1 MPRKP
6 REKSRFG
13 IYHVIL
19 RGVNKQIIFEENE
32 DYLQFI
38 RILKK
43 YKEVC
48 EFKLYAYCLM
58 DNHVHLLM
66 EQTTTDLGTI
76 MKRIEVKFVKWYN
89 RKYKRIGY
97 LFQDRYKS
105 EPINDE
111 GYFRTVFRYIHQN
124 PLHAGLETA
133 VGTYRWS
140 SYYDYAISQSSFV
153 DIDKAINFFQSNEKC
168 IEYLQYISDEKCMEY
183 NSLSRLSDT
192 EALKII
198 HKKTSCKSA
207 SDFQH
212 LDRTLRNQHLQ
223 KLHYSGISIRQL
235 SRLTGIS
242 RTAINNAIREKA
254 RP

>member
-66 EQTTTDLGTI
+66 EQTTTELETI

-133 VGTYRWS
+133 IQTIDGAVIT
-140 SYYDYAISQSSFV
+140 IMQSH
-153 DIDKAINFFQSNEKC
+153 N
-168 IEYLQYISDEKCMEY
+168 L
-183 NSLSRLSDT
+183 RL
-192 EALKII
+192 
-198 HKKTSCKSA
+198 
-207 SDFQH
+207 
-212 LDRTLRNQHLQ
+212 
-223 KLHYSGISIRQL
+223 
-235 SRLTGIS
+235 
-242 RTAINNAIREKA
+242 
-254 RP
+254 

>member
-58 DNHVHLLM
+58 DNHVHLLI
-66 EQTTTDLGTI
+66 EQTTTELETI

-89 RKYKRIGY
+89 RKYERIGY
-97 LFQDRYKS
+97 LFQ
-105 EPINDE
+105 
-111 GYFRTVFRYIHQN
+111 
-124 PLHAGLETA
+124 
-133 VGTYRWS
+133 
-140 SYYDYAISQSSFV
+140 
-153 DIDKAINFFQSNEKC
+153 
-168 IEYLQYISDEKCMEY
+168 
-183 NSLSRLSDT
+183 
-192 EALKII
+192 
-198 HKKTSCKSA
+198 
-207 SDFQH
+207 H
-212 LDRTLRNQHLQ
+212 LNRTLRNQYLQ
-223 KLHYSGISIRQL
+223 KLHYTGISIRQL

-242 RTAINNAIREKA
+242 RTAINNAIRE
-254 RP
+254 RTI

>member
-58 DNHVHLLM
+58 DNHVHLLI
-66 EQTTTDLGTI
+66 EQTTTELETI

-97 LFQDRYKS
+97 LFQ
-105 EPINDE
+105 
-111 GYFRTVFRYIHQN
+111 
-124 PLHAGLETA
+124 
-133 VGTYRWS
+133 
-140 SYYDYAISQSSFV
+140 
-153 DIDKAINFFQSNEKC
+153 
-168 IEYLQYISDEKCMEY
+168 
-183 NSLSRLSDT
+183 
-192 EALKII
+192 
-198 HKKTSCKSA
+198 
-207 SDFQH
+207 H
-212 LDRTLRNQHLQ
+212 LNRTLRNQYLQ
-223 KLHYSGISIRQL
+223 KLHYIGIPIRQL

-242 RTAINNAIREKA
+242 RTAINNAIRE
-254 RP
+254 RTI

>member
-58 DNHVHLLM
+58 
-66 EQTTTDLGTI
+66 
-76 MKRIEVKFVKWYN
+76 KRLEVKFVKWYN

-133 VGTYRWS
+133 IGTYRWS

-153 DIDKAINFFQSNEKC
+153 DIDKAINLFQSNEKC

-192 EALKII
+192 EALEII

-212 LDRTLRNQHLQ
+212 LDRTLRNQYLQ
-223 KLHYSGISIRQL
+223 KLHYIGIPIRQL

-242 RTAINNAIREKA
+242 RTAINNAIRE
-254 RP
+254 RTI

>member
-1 MPRKP
+1 M
-6 REKSRFG
+6 
-13 IYHVIL
+13 
-19 RGVNKQIIFEENE
+19 
-32 DYLQFI
+32 QFI

-66 EQTTTDLGTI
+66 EQTTTELETI

-124 PLHAGLETA
+124 PLHAGLET
-133 VGTYRWS
+133 VIGTYRWS

-153 DIDKAINFFQSNEKC
+153 DIDKAINLFQSNEKC

-198 HKKTSCKSA
+198 HEKTSCKSA

-212 LDRTLRNQHLQ
+212 LDRTLRNQYLQ
-223 KLHYSGISIRQL
+223 KLHYIGIPIRQL

-242 RTAINNAIREKA
+242 RTAINNAIRE
-254 RP
+254 RTI